1 MVRDFRLLCWGLP
14 LWAVG
19 LLTCGTAS
27 GDVIKLKSGGELRGK
42 IVKSAATDTVTLETL
57 AGGTIAVPADDVQ
70 FLARRPVTVEEY
82 EVRARRADNT
92 AAAQWELAQ
101 WCRDRKLTNERTVHL
116 QRVIELDPEHEP
128 AHVALGHVWKEGGW
142 VDYDQ
147 YMADRGYVK
156 HKGKYV
162 TQQEFDL
169 LKKTADELKR
179 EQDWSAKIRL
189 WTGWITGPHPD
200 RRQNGLVALQ
210 GVEDVDAAPAVTR
223 ILGAH
228 QSKDVRMLGVAILS
242 QSPGEKSAAGL
253 VKFSLRDDDPD
264 VRHAALQGIPE
275 TQFDRVRPLFVKELR
290 SQSNPVVCRAA
301 TALGRVGDDDAIEP
315 LIAAL
320 VTTHHYEVRI
330 PIGQTY
336 SFGTNGT
343 MGNSNPA
350 LPPDIEMALRAGQY
364 PNGVIINNP
373 TDPAKWKQAII
384 RRDHQNAE
392 VLTALQKLTG
402 EDYGYDERTWRLWWA
417 AKKHDGATLSK
428 S

>member
-1 MVRDFRLLCWGLP
+1 MCRHFRLLCRSLSLVTAWL
-14 LWAVG
+14 AVG
-19 LLTCGTAS
+19 GLTS

-57 AGGTIAVPADDVQ
+57 AGGTIAVPAEDVQ
-70 FLARRPVTVEEY
+70 FQARRSLSVEEY
-82 EVRARRADNT
+82 EVRARQADDT

-101 WCRDRKLTNERTVHL
+101 WCKDRKLTNERAAHL
-116 QRVIELDPEHEP
+116 QRVIELDPDHEP
-128 AHVALGHVWKEGGW
+128 AHVALGHVWKDGGW

-156 HKGKYV
+156 YKGKYV

-179 EQDWSAKIRL
+179 EQDWNGKIRL
-189 WTGWITGPHPD
+189 WAGWITGPHPE
-200 RRQNGLVALQ
+200 RRQNGWAALQ
-210 GVEDVDAAPAVTR
+210 AVDDADAAPAVVR
-223 ILGAH
+223 QLGSH
-228 QSKDVRMLGVAILS
+228 QAKEVRMLGVAILS
-242 QSPGEKSAAGL
+242 QSPGEKSATGL
-253 VKFSLRDDDPD
+253 VKLLLKDDDAD
-264 VRHAALQGIPE
+264 VRQAALLGIPE
-275 TQFDRVRPLFVKELR
+275 SQFDRVRPQFVKELR
-290 SQSNPVVCRAA
+290 SQSNAVVCRAA
-301 TALGRVGDDDAIEP
+301 TALGRVGDEDAIEP

-330 PIGQTY
+330 PVGQTY

-343 MGNSNPA
+343 MGSNPS
-350 LPPDIEMALRAGQY
+350 LPPDIEMALRAGQF
-364 PNGVIINNP
+364 PNGVIVNNP
-373 TDPAKWKQAII
+373 ADPAKWKQAVI

-392 VLTALQKLTG
+392 VLAALQKLTG

-417 AKKHDGATLSK
+417 AKKHDGATVSK